1 MVRCLRTTAASA
13 TVAASIATTNG
24 AALASRTT
32 AAPHAG
38 LYTMAPGRHPS
49 RPALR
54 SACTRKVPIMP
65 ATTAAASV
73 MLGFGV
79 NLALLTSL
87 GAQNTFLIRQ
97 GLAHRHVGLV
107 AVICIASDAVLISS
121 GITGM
126 ARVVATR
133 PWMTTALALCGAGF
147 LYGYAALSARRA
159 WRTSSCLASTPTSGL
174 GSAGRTALAITAITW
189 LNPHVL
195 LETVVVLGTAA
206 TSCGVSGQW
215 WFCMGAVTAST
226 VWFLAVGYGIGAL
239 RPAFARPV
247 TWQALEGLTAVMM
260 LVLATIVLLS
270 AF

>member
-1 MVRCLRTTAASA
+1 
-13 TVAASIATTNG
+13 
-24 AALASRTT
+24 
-32 AAPHAG
+32 
-38 LYTMAPGRHPS
+38 
-49 RPALR
+49 
-54 SACTRKVPIMP
+54 MP
-65 ATTAAASV
+65 ATTAAASIL
-73 MLGFGV
+73 LGFGT

-107 AVICIASDAVLISS
+107 VVICIASDAALISS

-126 ARVVATR
+126 AQVVDSR
-133 PWMTTALALCGAGF
+133 PWITSMLAVGGAGF

-159 WRTSSCLASTPTSGL
+159 WRTSTGVASTPAGGL

-215 WFCMGAVTAST
+215 WFCIGAVTAST
-226 VWFLAVGYGIGAL
+226 VWFLVVGYGIRAL

-247 TWQALEGLTAVMM
+247 TWQVLEVLTAVMM
-260 LVLATIVLLS
+260 LVLATTVLIS

>member
-1 MVRCLRTTAASA
+1 
-13 TVAASIATTNG
+13 
-24 AALASRTT
+24 
-32 AAPHAG
+32 
-38 LYTMAPGRHPS
+38 
-49 RPALR
+49 
-54 SACTRKVPIMP
+54 MP
-65 ATTAAASV
+65 ATTAAASIL
-73 MLGFGV
+73 LGFGTD
-79 NLALLTSL
+79 LALLTSL

-107 AVICIASDAVLISS
+107 VVICIASDAALISS

-126 ARVVATR
+126 AQVVDSR
-133 PWMTTALALCGAGF
+133 PWITSMLAVGGAGF

-159 WRTSSCLASTPTSGL
+159 WRTSTGVASTPAGGL

-215 WFCMGAVTAST
+215 WFCIGAVTAST
-226 VWFLAVGYGIGAL
+226 AWFLVVGYGIGAL

-247 TWQALEGLTAVMM
+247 TWQVLEVLTAVMM
-260 LVLATIVLLS
+260 LVLATTVLIS

>member
-1 MVRCLRTTAASA
+1 ML
-13 TVAASIATTNG
+13 
-24 AALASRTT
+24 
-32 AAPHAG
+32 
-38 LYTMAPGRHPS
+38 
-49 RPALR
+49 
-54 SACTRKVPIMP
+54 

-73 MLGFGV
+73 LLGFGA

-107 AVICIASDAVLISS
+107 VAICIASDAALISS
-121 GITGM
+121 GVTGM
-126 ARVVATR
+126 SQVVATH
-133 PWMTTALALCGAGF
+133 PWVTTALALGGTGF

-159 WRTSSCLASTPTSGL
+159 WRTATGLTSTTSCGL

-215 WFCMGAVTAST
+215 WFCIGAVTAST
-226 VWFLAVGYGIGAL
+226 VWFLAVGYGIGVL
-239 RPAFARPV
+239 RPAFTRPA
-247 TWQALEGLTAVMM
+247 TWRALEGMTAVMM
-260 LVLATIVLLS
+260 FVLATIVLLS
-270 AF
+270 TF

>member
-1 MVRCLRTTAASA
+1 
-13 TVAASIATTNG
+13 
-24 AALASRTT
+24 
-32 AAPHAG
+32 
-38 LYTMAPGRHPS
+38 
-49 RPALR
+49 
-54 SACTRKVPIMP
+54 MP
-65 ATTAAASV
+65 ATTAAASIL
-73 MLGFGV
+73 LGFGTD
-79 NLALLTSL
+79 LALLTSL

-107 AVICIASDAVLISS
+107 VVICIASDAALISS

-126 ARVVATR
+126 AQVVDSR
-133 PWMTTALALCGAGF
+133 PWITSMLAVGGAGF

-159 WRTSSCLASTPTSGL
+159 WRTSTGVASTPAGGL

-215 WFCMGAVTAST
+215 WFCIGAVTAST
-226 VWFLAVGYGIGAL
+226 VWFLVVGYGIGAL

-247 TWQALEGLTAVMM
+247 TWQVLEVLTAVMM
-260 LVLATIVLLS
+260 LVLATTVLIS

>member
-1 MVRCLRTTAASA
+1 
-13 TVAASIATTNG
+13 
-24 AALASRTT
+24 
-32 AAPHAG
+32 
-38 LYTMAPGRHPS
+38 
-49 RPALR
+49 
-54 SACTRKVPIMP
+54 MP

-73 MLGFGV
+73 LLGFGA

-107 AVICIASDAVLISS
+107 VAICIASDAALISS

-126 ARVVATR
+126 AQVVDSHQWLTR
-133 PWMTTALALCGAGF
+133 TLAVGGAGF

-159 WRTSSCLASTPTSGL
+159 WRTSSCLASMPTSGL

-215 WFCMGAVTAST
+215 WFCIGAVTAST

-239 RPAFARPV
+239 RPAFTRPR
-247 TWQALEGLTAVMM
+247 TWQALEALTAVMM
-260 LVLATIVLLS
+260 LVLATFVLLS

>member
-1 MVRCLRTTAASA
+1 
-13 TVAASIATTNG
+13 
-24 AALASRTT
+24 
-32 AAPHAG
+32 
-38 LYTMAPGRHPS
+38 
-49 RPALR
+49 
-54 SACTRKVPIMP
+54 MP
-65 ATTAAASV
+65 ATTAAASIL
-73 MLGFGV
+73 LGFGT

-107 AVICIASDAVLISS
+107 VVICIASDAALISS

-126 ARVVATR
+126 AQVVDSR
-133 PWMTTALALCGAGF
+133 PWITSMLAVGGAGF

-159 WRTSSCLASTPTSGL
+159 WRTSTGVASTPAGGL

-215 WFCMGAVTAST
+215 WFCIGAVTAST
-226 VWFLAVGYGIGAL
+226 AWFLVVGYGIGAL

-247 TWQALEGLTAVMM
+247 TWQVLEVLTAVMM
-260 LVLATIVLLS
+260 LVLATTVLIS